1 MSFSKEVIKVG
12 LLGMGTVGRGVYRL
26 LTENAEH
33 IKNRIGAK
41 VEIEKIL
48 VKDVKKNRG
57 INIDNSLLTV
67 DVDDILNN
75 KDIDIVVE
83 VIGGTGIAVDYVR
96 RALGS
101 GKSIVTANK
110 DMMALHSKELFELA
124 AVNNCNILFGASV
137 AGAVPIIRTLR
148 KSLASDCVKSIY
160 GIINGTTN
168 YILTKMTEEGA
179 DFNEV
184 LKEAQA
190 KGYAESDPTADVEGY
205 DAARKIAILASVAFN
220 THVILDNV
228 YVEGI
233 TKISIDD
240 INYVSELGYVI
251 KLLGIAKFK
260 DEGIEVRVHPTMIPK
275 NHLLASVGGV
285 FNAIFVNGSAT
296 GEMMFYGQ
304 GAGELPTAT
313 AVVADVMDIA
323 VDILRDVPKIVGSV
337 GYIEKP
343 TLSMGE
349 CESRF
354 YVKILIND
362 KPGVLAS
369 IAMVFGNEGI
379 SLDTVIQQ
387 DAKKP
392 SDDTTELIFIT
403 HTTKEKNLQNVL
415 CCIKDL
421 SVVREVK
428 NVIRVEG

>member
-67 DVDDILNN
+67 DVDDMLNN